1 MKKKIIYIVVAV
13 HLALVLSVAIS
24 LKKKPAKQ
32 TMPIAV
38 RTFVA
43 PKPMPSQPAPKNQ
56 QVVAQAKP
64 KAAPKAP
71 ARKKA
76 RDVMSD
82 LQKNMAK
89 IETKR
94 DSKQQSKPKPVSK
107 AKSPAKQESPQ
118 VAKKAAAPTVTPQYP
133 LLLVQKLKSAL
144 HLPEEGDVKL
154 ELILK
159 NSGEVIKVNVLSSL
173 SPDNALYLENEITK
187 MRFPVFT
194 ADLTGKKEHTFT
206 LTFRHDD

>member
-1 MKKKIIYIVVAV
+1 MNKKIIYTVVSV

-43 PKPMPSQPAPKNQ
+43 PKPQPSQSAPKNQ
-56 QVVAQAKP
+56 QIVTQAKP

-94 DSKQQSKPKPVSK
+94 DSKQQSQSVSK
-107 AKSPAKQESPQ
+107 AKRPAKKQSPQ
-118 VAKKAAAPTVTPQYP
+118 VAKEVAAPMVTPQYP

-187 MRFPVFT
+187 MRFPAFT
-194 ADLTGKKEHTFT
+194 ADLIGKKEHTFT